1 MLIWLGVGLC
11 LVFVVAID
19 TRGPNSS
26 SVLLLVSPVFGVSLN
41 TPQIE
46 SVSHSS
52 FSYNPLLY

>member
-1 MLIWLGVGLC
+1 MLIWLGVGLY

-41 TPQIE
+41 TP
-46 SVSHSS
+46 
-52 FSYNPLLY
+52 